1 MRGLPLEVMEK
12 LQSLTIVMNKY
23 RKIIYTDNKCN
34 VLSVLNFQQ
43 KTIPILMRTKLGDKL
58 GEGLTLL

>member
-34 VLSVLNFQQ
+34 ILSVLNFQQ
-43 KTIPILMRTKLGDKL
+43 KTILILMRTKLGDKL

>member
-12 LQSLTIVMNKY
+12 LQSLTIVMNKS

-34 VLSVLNFQQ
+34 IMPVLNFQQ

-58 GEGLTLL
+58 GKGLTLL